1 MTTLVI
7 DIQDG
12 TCLGSTLKRERGSV
26 RRGRLGG
33 GGGVRESQK
42 RGFSRYTFPFSKPLQ

>member
-1 MTTLVI
+1 M
-7 DIQDG
+7 
-12 TCLGSTLKRERGSV
+12 LGKYLEEREGKCEKRTAG
-26 RRGRLGG
+26 GGG

>member
-33 GGGVRESQK
+33 VRESQK